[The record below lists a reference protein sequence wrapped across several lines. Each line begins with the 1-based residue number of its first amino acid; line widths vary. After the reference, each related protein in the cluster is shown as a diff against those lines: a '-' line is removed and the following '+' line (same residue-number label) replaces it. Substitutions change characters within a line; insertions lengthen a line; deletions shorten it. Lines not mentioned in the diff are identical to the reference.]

1 MSPVLQGREKND
13 YYPIL
18 HDGDNN
24 EKNGYCMP
32 VTTTPISGLL
42 VFEPAVFQD
51 ERGYFF
57 ESYNRKTWAAAGI
70 TTEFVQDNQARSTK
84 GVLRGLH
91 YQVGDMAQA
100 KLVRVVEGEV
110 LDVAVDLREDSPT
123 LGHWFSIRL
132 SAENKKQL
140 LVPRGFAHGYVVL
153 SDTAEFVYKCD
164 NFYSKAHEGGIR
176 FDDPALNINWEFDLS
191 EVLVSEKDLLL
202 PGFEDRRRE

>member
-1 MSPVLQGREKND
+1 
-13 YYPIL
+13 
-18 HDGDNN
+18 
-24 EKNGYCMP
+24 MP
-32 VTTTPISGLL
+32 FTTTPISGLL

-57 ESYNRKTWAAAGI
+57 ESYNRRTWEAAGVNS
-70 TTEFVQDNQARSTK
+70 EFVQDNQARSTR

-176 FDDPALNINWEFDLS
+176 FDDPILNINWEFDLS

-202 PGFEDRRRE
+202 PGFEERRSE